1 MDTSSIRLSGSKDS
15 SAAPNPIA
23 PADIEGQLK
32 RILASPGFRNSARIR
47 RFLQLAVERT
57 LAGQDDQL
65 KEYTVGRDV
74 FDRGADYD
82 PRADSIVRVEAQ
94 RLRRKLRE
102 YYQTAGVTDPVEIS
116 FPPGSYVAS
125 FRRIAPAAP
134 VLIRS
139 TTSRPPLAS
148 PLDVRTVAVLPFTNL
163 SKETKQQYF
172 CDGITE
178 DIITALTS
186 VPDLQVIG
194 RTSTFA
200 LKQAPTICARLAR
213 GWAPARLSKERCAR
227 PAPSSA
233 FP

>member
-102 YYQTAGVTDPVEIS
+102 
-116 FPPGSYVAS
+116 
-125 FRRIAPAAP
+125 
-134 VLIRS
+134 
-139 TTSRPPLAS
+139 
-148 PLDVRTVAVLPFTNL
+148 
-163 SKETKQQYF
+163 
-172 CDGITE
+172 
-178 DIITALTS
+178 
-186 VPDLQVIG
+186 
-194 RTSTFA
+194 
-200 LKQAPTICARLAR
+200 
-213 GWAPARLSKERCAR
+213 
-227 PAPSSA
+227 
-233 FP
+233 